1 MPDTGLRRELT
12 KWDLTALGVNQV
24 LGGAVFLMPALV
36 FAQLGN
42 WSIWAVASVGL
53 LAMCI
58 ALCFAEAGSRFDGT
72 GGAALYV
79 HKAFG
84 RFAGFE
90 VGWMLWVVRTT
101 SWASVVNGLADSLGY
116 YWPTLRA
123 GSTRT
128 TLITAL
134 ILTLMAINIRG
145 IKQSAWV
152 VNALTVGKLV
162 PLTLFILLGLPHV
175 AWGALAPGESLLSH
189 PISAPILYLIFA
201 YGGYEV
207 VPVPAGETKDPKR
220 AVPFAMILTII
231 VTGLVMSLAQ
241 VVSVG
246 TLPGLATS
254 KTPLADAALLFIGGW
269 GALLM
274 TIGATLSTTGQ
285 NMGSALSGSRNLFG
299 LAEQGDLPA
308 FFGWLHPTYRTP
320 VVAIVLTSLLS
331 LTLALSGTF
340 ASMATVS
347 AVARLVVYVGTAAA
361 VLALRRTG
369 RAVFTI
375 PGGPIVPVI
384 ALAVCVSILAG
395 ATAVQ
400 RQSGA
405 IALVIGAVLFALA
418 KFGRAERRS

>member
-1 MPDTGLRRELT
+1 MSDTGLRRELT

-42 WSIWAVASVGL
+42 WSIIAVASVAL
-53 LAMCI
+53 LAMCV

-101 SWASVVNGLADSLGY
+101 SWASVVNGLADALGY
-116 YWPTLRA
+116 YWPLLRA
-123 GSTRT
+123 GGTRQA
-128 TLITAL
+128 LIVAI

-175 AWGALAPGESLLSH
+175 AWSGLAPHEPLLSH

-207 VPVPAGETKDPKR
+207 VPVPAGETKDPQR
-220 AVPFAMILTII
+220 AVPFAMIMTIVI
-231 VTGLVMSLAQ
+231 SGLVMTLAQ

-246 TLPGLATS
+246 TLPGLAAS
-254 KTPLADAALLFIGGW
+254 KTALADAALLFIGGW

-274 TIGATLSTTGQ
+274 TVGASVSMTGQ
-285 NMGSALSGSRNLFG
+285 NMGSALSGSRNLYG
-299 LAEQGDLPA
+299 LAEQGDLPSVFA
-308 FFGWLHPTYRTP
+308 RLHPVFGTP
-320 VVAIVLTSLLS
+320 IVAIVLTSF
-331 LTLALSGTF
+331 LTIALALSGTF

-361 VLALRRTG
+361 VLALRRKG
-369 RAVFTI
+369 RAAFTV
-375 PGGPIVPVI
+375 PGGPVVPVV
-384 ALAVCVSILAG
+384 ALLVCVSILAG
-395 ATAVQ
+395 ATPVQ
-400 RQSGA
+400 RESGV
-405 IALVIGAVLFALA
+405 IALAIGAVLFVLA
-418 KFGRAERRS
+418 KAGKR